1 MLDFIIAFFLWMS
14 YVIAM
19 AVSITI
25 CVVIPVMLLAG
36 CLALADWVMKLFKH

>member
-14 YVIAM
+14 YVFAM

-25 CVVIPVMLLAG
+25 CVVIPV
-36 CLALADWVMKLFKH
+36 LALAALLAFADWIMKIFKH